1 MINVFFV
8 DDEERVLNSFK
19 RLLQLSRNSYRFHF
33 FLSGKEALAS
43 PVEPVVL
50 ITDAK
55 MPEMDGYELIRRM
68 KARFPSLVTV
78 MLTGMV
84 DPENPEHTD
93 CDHHL
98 EKPCD
103 IQDILSLLPGKD

>member
-1 MINVFFV
+1 MIDVFFV
-8 DDEERVLNSFK
+8 DDEERVLKSFK
-19 RLLQLSRNSYRFHF
+19 RLLQLSPNSFRFHF
-33 FLSGKEALAS
+33 FLSGKEALEATE
-43 PVEPVVL
+43 EPGVL
-50 ITDAK
+50 ITDAR

-68 KARFPSLVTV
+68 KSRFPHLVTI

-98 EKPCD
+98 DKPCD
-103 IQDILSLLPGKD
+103 VQDILTLLPGGD